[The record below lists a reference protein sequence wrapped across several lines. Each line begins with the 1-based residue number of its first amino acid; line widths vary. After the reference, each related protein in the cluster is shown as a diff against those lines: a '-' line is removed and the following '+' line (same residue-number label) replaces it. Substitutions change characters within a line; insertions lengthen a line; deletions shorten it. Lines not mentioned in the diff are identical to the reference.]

1 MKAVFI
7 AYDQA
12 HHENIVDV
20 LTKSSCR
27 GFTSFGNVQGRG
39 SVNGDPHYG
48 SHAWPSLASAIIT
61 MVEDDKVDNLLDRL
75 HLLDEE
81 KPLLGL
87 RAFVWSIEK
96 TI

>member
-1 MKAVFI
+1 MKSIFI

-12 HHENIVDV
+12 HHKAIIDV
-20 LTKSSCR
+20 LDRCSCR
-27 GFTSFGNVQGRG
+27 GFTSFGTVQGRG
-39 SVNGDPHYG
+39 SVKGEPHYG

-61 MVEDDKVDNLLDRL
+61 FVDDAKVDNLLTRL
-75 HLLDEE
+75 RELDKS

-87 RAFVWSIEK
+87 RAFVWDVEK

>member
-12 HHENIVDV
+12 HHENIVDL

-61 MVEDDKVDNLLDRL
+61 MVDDDKVDNLLDRL